1 MKRDEKKTM
10 LRVSKLVKN
19 FAGATTAVRGISFEV
34 KEGEFYT
41 LLGPSGC
48 GKTTTLRSIAGLE
61 KPDGGEI
68 SIGGEPVFSEAQ
80 HIFIPV
86 HKRGIGMVFQSYAIW
101 PHLTVFDNVAFPLR
115 HSSCGV
121 PRSQIRE
128 KVLKALSLVQLEG
141 VADRPA
147 PFLSGGQQQRVALAR
162 ALVYEPKVLLLDE
175 PLSNLD
181 AKLREEMRVE
191 LKQLVNRLSITTLY
205 VTHDQTEALALS
217 DRVAVMNLG
226 VIMHEGTPR
235 QIYLEPRDVFTA
247 NFIGRTNI
255 FEGRVVTAP
264 SGEGTGVVELANGR
278 LACCLPRGLK
288 AQARVQ
294 LLIRPEGI
302 QILESK
308 PENNNNV
315 LSGEILLATFQG
327 DSVEYQ
333 IRVGEQEC
341 RVKSDGLKE
350 FARRRQVF
358 LHLPPERCLVI
369 EKPKSETA
377 SLS

>member
-1 MKRDEKKTM
+1 M
-10 LRVSKLVKN
+10 LSVDNLVKSY
-19 FAGATTAVRGISFEV
+19 GGDVPAVKGISFNV
-34 KEGEFYT
+34 GEGEFYT

-48 GKTTTLRSIAGLE
+48 GKTTTLRCVAGLE
-61 KPDGGEI
+61 KPNSGSIVIGE
-68 SIGGEPVFSEAQ
+68 ETVFSSADNLLV
-80 HIFIPV
+80 PG
-86 HKRGIGMVFQSYAIW
+86 HKRDIGMVFQSYAIW
-101 PHLTVFDNVAFPLR
+101 PHMTVFDNVAFPLR
-115 HSSCGV
+115 HSKRKV
-121 PRSQIRE
+121 PKQQLRE
-128 KVLKALSLVQLEG
+128 KVMKALSLVQLDKF
-141 VADRPA
+141 ADRPA

-162 ALVYEPKVLLLDE
+162 ALVYEPRVLLLDE

-181 AKLREEMRVE
+181 AKLREEMRIE

-205 VTHDQTEALALS
+205 VTHDQAEALALS

-226 VIMHEGTPR
+226 VIIQEGTPR

-255 FEGRVVTAP
+255 FDGRVVTA
-264 SGEGTGVVELANGR
+264 SSSDGRGVVQMADGH

-288 AQARVQ
+288 AQDRIQ

-302 QILESK
+302 QILETK
-308 PENNNNV
+308 PESKNNV

-350 FARRRQVF
+350 FAKRRQVF

-369 EKPKSETA
+369 ENQA
-377 SLS
+377 V

>member
-1 MKRDEKKTM
+1 M
-10 LRVSKLVKN
+10 LTVEQLVKSY
-19 FAGATTAVRGISFEV
+19 GGEETAVKGISFNV
-34 KEGEFYT
+34 AEGEFYT

-48 GKTTTLRSIAGLE
+48 GKTTTLRCVAGLE
-61 KPDGGEI
+61 KPNGGRI
-68 SIGGEPVFSEAQ
+68 VIGEETVFSSEQ
-80 HIFIPV
+80 NIVLPG
-86 HKRGIGMVFQSYAIW
+86 HKRDIGMVFQSYAIW
-101 PHLTVFDNVAFPLR
+101 PHMTVFDNVAFPLK
-115 HSSCGV
+115 HSKRKV
-121 PRSQIRE
+121 PRDQLRD
-128 KVLKALSLVQLEG
+128 KVMKALNLVQLDTF
-141 VADRPA
+141 ADRPA

-205 VTHDQTEALALS
+205 VTHDQAEALALS
-217 DRVAVMNLG
+217 DRIAVMNLG
-226 VIMHEGTPR
+226 QIIQEGTPR
-235 QIYLEPRDVFTA
+235 QIYLEPRDAFTA

-255 FEGRVVTAP
+255 FHGCVAAA
-264 SGEGTGVVELANGR
+264 SDHEGTGVIELATGR
-278 LACCLPRGLK
+278 LACSLPQGLK
-288 AQARVQ
+288 PKDSIQ

-308 PENNNNV
+308 PETSNNV
-315 LSGEILLATFQG
+315 ISGENLLATFQG

-350 FARRRQVF
+350 LAKRRQVF

-369 EKPKSETA
+369 EKQGS
-377 SLS
+377 

>member
-1 MKRDEKKTM
+1 M
-10 LRVSKLVKN
+10 LSVDQLVKSY
-19 FAGATTAVRGISFEV
+19 GGDVPAVKGISFRV
-34 KEGEFYT
+34 NEGEFYT

-48 GKTTTLRSIAGLE
+48 GKTTTLRCVAGLE
-61 KPDGGEI
+61 QPNGGKI
-68 SIGGEPVFSEAQ
+68 VIGDETVFSTELNILLPS
-80 HIFIPV
+80 H
-86 HKRGIGMVFQSYAIW
+86 RRDIGMVFQSYAIW
-101 PHLTVFDNVAFPLR
+101 PHMTVFDNVAFPLK
-115 HSSCGV
+115 HSKRKV
-121 PRSQIRE
+121 PRNELRD
-128 KVLKALSLVQLEG
+128 KVMKALSLVQLDNF
-141 VADRPA
+141 ADRPA

-205 VTHDQTEALALS
+205 VTHDQAEALALS

-226 VIMHEGTPR
+226 RIIQEGTPR
-235 QIYLEPRDVFTA
+235 QIYLEPKDAFTA

-255 FEGRVVTAP
+255 FNGSVATA
-264 SGEGTGVVELANGR
+264 SAQDGTGVVELATGR
-278 LACCLPRGLK
+278 LACSVPQGLK
-288 AQARVQ
+288 PKDDVQ

-308 PENNNNV
+308 PETSNNV
-315 LSGEILLATFQG
+315 IGGEILLATFQG
-327 DSVEYQ
+327 DSVEYH

-341 RVKSDGLKE
+341 RVKGDGLKE
-350 FARRRQVF
+350 FAKSRQVF

-369 EKPKSETA
+369 EKQPV
-377 SLS
+377 